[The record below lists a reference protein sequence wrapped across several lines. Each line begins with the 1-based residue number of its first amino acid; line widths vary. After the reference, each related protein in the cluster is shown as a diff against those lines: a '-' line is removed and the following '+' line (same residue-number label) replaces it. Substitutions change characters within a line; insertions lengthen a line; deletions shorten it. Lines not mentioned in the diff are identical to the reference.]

1 MITEHLIWVLSNLTL
16 LCNYKNKLL
25 TGALSSTWHMTLV
38 LPDQDCGV
46 DYSLPPTSS
55 RPALVV
61 DTGDSER
68 VLSCDERWKADMILC
83 GR

>member
-1 MITEHLIWVLSNLTL
+1 M
-16 LCNYKNKLL
+16 C
-25 TGALSSTWHMTLV
+25 SSDLV

-68 VLSCDERWKADMILC
+68 VLSCDERWKADMTLY